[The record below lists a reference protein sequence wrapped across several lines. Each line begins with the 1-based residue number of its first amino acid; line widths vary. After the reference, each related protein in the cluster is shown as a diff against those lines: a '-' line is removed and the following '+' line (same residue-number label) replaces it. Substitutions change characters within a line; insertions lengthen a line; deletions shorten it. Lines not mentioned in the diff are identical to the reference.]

1 MKNLKKLLFTF
12 IISVLVLV
20 PVITNAE
27 TINVKTMEELLN
39 AVKGNNTV
47 VLDDNITL
55 NKALEING
63 NNVVL
68 DLNGKTI
75 TITEKYIDLIK
86 GSLEITGKGT
96 IKDTRV
102 LEATGSTIYVEG
114 STNKSDTGYST
125 LYVGKDITID
135 TTQWGLSVWDTSAK
149 AYGVTVNFDGTIVST
164 GSKAG
169 GITIQGNI
177 KNDGTAINV
186 PVINLSKTTKITA
199 TGSDGFPLYGAGAG
213 EWNVVEAT
221 CEGINGALGVKSGR
235 FNIVNATLK
244 ATGKPGVAEGYGN
257 GINGVGAAIQIESN
271 NTYFGKIELLITQ
284 NSQIISEK
292 GNSIYHYSAQT
303 GVNNLNELRIHDGNF
318 VGDIVFQEND
328 KVYVKGG
335 TFQTDSI
342 GNYVENGYKL
352 IKLSETKYTVS
363 NINYIDVEGASA
375 TVTVDGKETKYTSI
389 EAGIKVK
396 VNAKADTGYYVKE
409 IIVKDSKDNK
419 ITVTNNEF
427 TMPEGAVTI
436 SLDTARC
443 LDKDANIVEVA
454 KDITVSDKVN
464 GDKAKEILDIKLD
477 NRNSGLVKSINKE
490 KLQLIDTTT
499 IIEVNFNT
507 KLVEY
512 DEKTNKVV
520 YEIKPMYSINGI
532 DYTEIPN
539 EALNGGK
546 IRINLPIP
554 SSVKDTHAKVK
565 HINNDK
571 VIDEKEYEIK
581 KTEDGK
587 KYITIETTSF
597 STFEISYFTAKNLN
611 PQTGD
616 NVMTYVIMLLGS
628 MLTISTVV
636 LLKNV
641 LINDC

>member
-102 LEATGSTIYVEG
+102 LEAPGSTIYVEG

-125 LYVGKDITID
+125 LYVGKDVTID

-186 PVINLSKTTKITA
+186 PVINLSKATKITA

-213 EWNVVEAT
+213 QWNVVGAT

-235 FNIVNATLK
+235 FNIDNATLK

-375 TVTVDGKETKYTSI
+375 TVTVDGKETKYASI

-490 KLQLIDTTT
+490 KLQLTDTTT

-512 DEKTNKVV
+512 DEKTNKIV

-628 MLTISTVV
+628 MLTIGTVV
-636 LLKNV
+636 LLKKRFN
-641 LINDC
+641 

>member
-102 LEATGSTIYVEG
+102 LEATGSTMYVEG
-114 STNKSDTGYST
+114 STNKSDAGYST

-213 EWNVVEAT
+213 QWNVVGAT

-235 FNIVNATLK
+235 FNIDNATLK

-363 NINYIDVEGASA
+363 NINYIDVEGAEA
-375 TVTVDGKETKYTSI
+375 TITVDGKEYKYTSVMQDK
-389 EAGIKVK
+389 KVT

-628 MLTISTVV
+628 MLTIGTVV
-636 LLKNV
+636 LLKKRFN
-641 LINDC
+641 

>member
-102 LEATGSTIYVEG
+102 LEAPGSTIYVEG

-125 LYVGKDITID
+125 LYVGKDVTID

-213 EWNVVEAT
+213 QWNVVGAT

-244 ATGKPGVAEGYGN
+244 ATGKPGVVEGYGN

-375 TVTVDGKETKYTSI
+375 TVTVDGKETKYASI

-490 KLQLIDTTT
+490 KLQLVDTTT

-628 MLTISTVV
+628 MLTIGTVV
-636 LLKNV
+636 LLKKRFN
-641 LINDC
+641 

>member
-102 LEATGSTIYVEG
+102 LEATGSTMYVEG

-213 EWNVVEAT
+213 QWNVVGAT

-375 TVTVDGKETKYTSI
+375 TVTVDGKETKYASI

-628 MLTISTVV
+628 MLTIGTVV
-636 LLKNV
+636 LLKKRFN
-641 LINDC
+641 

>member
-102 LEATGSTIYVEG
+102 LEAPGSTIYVEG

-125 LYVGKDITID
+125 LYVGKDVTID

-213 EWNVVEAT
+213 QWNVVGAT

-352 IKLSETKYTVS
+352 IKLSEIKYTVS

-375 TVTVDGKETKYTSI
+375 TVTVDGKETKYASI

-419 ITVTNNEF
+419 ITITNNEF

-436 SLDTARC
+436 SLDIARC

-490 KLQLIDTTT
+490 KLQLTDTTT

-628 MLTISTVV
+628 MLTIGTVV
-636 LLKNV
+636 LLKKRFN
-641 LINDC
+641 

>member
-1 MKNLKKLLFTF
+1 
-12 IISVLVLV
+12 
-20 PVITNAE
+20 
-27 TINVKTMEELLN
+27 MEELLN

-102 LEATGSTIYVEG
+102 LEAPGSTIYVEG

-213 EWNVVEAT
+213 QWNVVEAT

-375 TVTVDGKETKYTSI
+375 TVTVDGKETKYASI

-419 ITVTNNEF
+419 ITITNNEF

-436 SLDTARC
+436 SLDIARC
-443 LDKDANIVEVA
+443 LDKDANIIEVA

-490 KLQLIDTTT
+490 KLQLTDTTT

-507 KLVEY
+507 KLIEY

-628 MLTISTVV
+628 MLTIGTVV
-636 LLKNV
+636 LLKKRFN
-641 LINDC
+641 

>member
-114 STNKSDTGYST
+114 STNKSDAGYST

-213 EWNVVEAT
+213 QWNVVGAT

-235 FNIVNATLK
+235 FNIDNATLK

-271 NTYFGKIELLITQ
+271 NIYFGKIELVITQ

-375 TVTVDGKETKYTSI
+375 TVTVDGKEYKYTSVMQDK
-389 EAGIKVK
+389 KVT

-490 KLQLIDTTT
+490 KLQLTDTTT

-628 MLTISTVV
+628 MLTIGTVV
-636 LLKNV
+636 LLKKRFN
-641 LINDC
+641 

>member
-12 IISVLVLV
+12 ITSVLVLV

-125 LYVGKDITID
+125 LYVGKDVTID

-213 EWNVVEAT
+213 QWNVVGAT

-375 TVTVDGKETKYTSI
+375 TVTVDGKETKYASI

-490 KLQLIDTTT
+490 KLQLVDTTT

-628 MLTISTVV
+628 MLTIGTVV
-636 LLKNV
+636 LLKKRFN
-641 LINDC
+641 

>member
-102 LEATGSTIYVEG
+102 LEAPGSTIYVEG

-125 LYVGKDITID
+125 LYVGKDVTID

-213 EWNVVEAT
+213 QWNVVGAT
-221 CEGINGALGVKSGR
+221 CEGINGTLGVKSGR

-375 TVTVDGKETKYTSI
+375 TVTVDGKETKYASI

-427 TMPEGAVTI
+427 TMLEGAVTI

-581 KTEDGK
+581 KTEDGE

-628 MLTISTVV
+628 MLTIGTVV
-636 LLKNV
+636 LLKKRFN
-641 LINDC
+641 

>member
-213 EWNVVEAT
+213 QWNVVEAT

-244 ATGKPGVAEGYGN
+244 ATGKPGVVEGYGN

-271 NTYFGKIELLITQ
+271 NTYFGKIELAITQ

-363 NINYIDVEGASA
+363 NTNYIDVEGASA

-636 LLKNV
+636 LLKKRFN
-641 LINDC
+641 

>member
-102 LEATGSTIYVEG
+102 LEAPGSTIYVEG

-213 EWNVVEAT
+213 QWNVVGAT

-271 NTYFGKIELLITQ
+271 NIYFGKIELAITQ

-303 GVNNLNELRIHDGNF
+303 GVNNLNELRIYGGNF
-318 VGDIVFQEND
+318 VGDTVFQEND

-375 TVTVDGKETKYTSI
+375 TVTVDGKETKYASI

-454 KDITVSDKVN
+454 KDIIVSDKVN
-464 GDKAKEILDIKLD
+464 GYKAKEILDIKLD

-490 KLQLIDTTT
+490 KLQLADTTT

-628 MLTISTVV
+628 MLTIGTVV
-636 LLKNV
+636 LLKKRFN
-641 LINDC
+641 

>member
-102 LEATGSTIYVEG
+102 LEAPGSTIYVEG

-125 LYVGKDITID
+125 LYVGKDVTID

-213 EWNVVEAT
+213 QWNVVGAT

-235 FNIVNATLK
+235 FNIDNATLK

-375 TVTVDGKETKYTSI
+375 TVTVDGKETKYASI

-419 ITVTNNEF
+419 ITVINNEF

-490 KLQLIDTTT
+490 KLQLVDTTT

-628 MLTISTVV
+628 MLTIGTVV
-636 LLKNV
+636 LLKKRFN
-641 LINDC
+641 

>member
-102 LEATGSTIYVEG
+102 LEAPGSTIYVEG

-125 LYVGKDITID
+125 LYVGKDVTID

-149 AYGVTVNFDGTIVST
+149 TYGVTVNFDGTIVST

-213 EWNVVEAT
+213 QWNVVGAT

-235 FNIVNATLK
+235 FNIDNATLK

-271 NTYFGKIELLITQ
+271 NIYFGKIELVITQ

-303 GVNNLNELRIHDGNF
+303 GVNNLNELRIYDGNF

-375 TVTVDGKETKYTSI
+375 TVTVDGKEYKYTSVMQDK
-389 EAGIKVK
+389 KVT

-490 KLQLIDTTT
+490 KLQLTDTTT

-512 DEKTNKVV
+512 DEKTNKIV

-636 LLKNV
+636 LLKKRFN
-641 LINDC
+641 

>member
-102 LEATGSTIYVEG
+102 LEATGSTMYVEG

-213 EWNVVEAT
+213 QWNVVGAT

-271 NTYFGKIELLITQ
+271 NIYFGKIELVITQ

-375 TVTVDGKETKYTSI
+375 TVTVDGKETKYASI

-427 TMPEGAVTI
+427 TMPECAVTI

-443 LDKDANIVEVA
+443 LDKDANIIEVA

-464 GDKAKEILDIKLD
+464 GDKTKEILDIKLD

-490 KLQLIDTTT
+490 KLQLTDTTT
-499 IIEVNFNT
+499 IIEVNFNA

-628 MLTISTVV
+628 MLTIGTVV
-636 LLKNV
+636 LLKKRFN
-641 LINDC
+641 

>member
-102 LEATGSTIYVEG
+102 LEATGSTMYVEG

-213 EWNVVEAT
+213 QWNVVGAT

-244 ATGKPGVAEGYGN
+244 ATGKPGVVEGYGN

-375 TVTVDGKETKYTSI
+375 TVTVDGKETKYASI

-419 ITVTNNEF
+419 ITVINNEF

-490 KLQLIDTTT
+490 KLQLVDTTT

-628 MLTISTVV
+628 MLTIGTVV
-636 LLKNV
+636 LLKKRFN
-641 LINDC
+641 

>member
-102 LEATGSTIYVEG
+102 LEAPGSTIYVEG

-125 LYVGKDITID
+125 LYVGKDVTID

-213 EWNVVEAT
+213 QWNVVGAT

-375 TVTVDGKETKYTSI
+375 TVTVDGKETKYASI

-490 KLQLIDTTT
+490 KLQLVDTTT

-554 SSVKDTHAKVK
+554 SSVKDTYAKVK

-628 MLTISTVV
+628 MLTIGTVV
-636 LLKNV
+636 LLKKRFN
-641 LINDC
+641 

>member
-102 LEATGSTIYVEG
+102 LEATGSTMYVEG
-114 STNKSDTGYST
+114 STNKSDAGYST

-213 EWNVVEAT
+213 QWNVVGAT

-244 ATGKPGVAEGYGN
+244 ATGKPGVVEGYGN

-271 NTYFGKIELLITQ
+271 NIYFGKIELVITQ

-363 NINYIDVEGASA
+363 NINYIDVEGAEA
-375 TVTVDGKETKYTSI
+375 TITVDGKEYKYTSVMQDK
-389 EAGIKVK
+389 KVT

-443 LDKDANIVEVA
+443 LDKDANIIEVA

-490 KLQLIDTTT
+490 KLQLTDTTT

-628 MLTISTVV
+628 MLTIGTVV
-636 LLKNV
+636 LLKKRFN
-641 LINDC
+641 

>member
-102 LEATGSTIYVEG
+102 LEATGSTMYVEG
-114 STNKSDTGYST
+114 STNKSDAGYST

-213 EWNVVEAT
+213 QWNVVGAT

-235 FNIVNATLK
+235 FNIDNATLK

-318 VGDIVFQEND
+318 IGDIVFQEND

-363 NINYIDVEGASA
+363 NINYIDVEGAEA
-375 TVTVDGKETKYTSI
+375 TITVDGKEYKYTSVMQDK
-389 EAGIKVK
+389 KVT

-464 GDKAKEILDIKLD
+464 GDKAKEILDITLD
-477 NRNSGLVKSINKE
+477 NKNSGLVKSINKE
-490 KLQLIDTTT
+490 KLQLTDTTT

-512 DEKTNKVV
+512 DEKTNKIV

-628 MLTISTVV
+628 MLTIGTVV
-636 LLKNV
+636 LLKKRFN
-641 LINDC
+641 

>member
-12 IISVLVLV
+12 ITSVLVLV

-213 EWNVVEAT
+213 QWNVVGAT

-235 FNIVNATLK
+235 FNIDNATLK

-375 TVTVDGKETKYTSI
+375 TVTVDGKEYKYTSVMQDK
-389 EAGIKVK
+389 KVT

-490 KLQLIDTTT
+490 KLQLADTTT

-628 MLTISTVV
+628 MLTIGTVV
-636 LLKNV
+636 LLKKRFN
-641 LINDC
+641 

>member
-213 EWNVVEAT
+213 QWNVVGAT

-235 FNIVNATLK
+235 FNIDNATLK

-375 TVTVDGKETKYTSI
+375 TVTVDGKETKYASI
-389 EAGIKVK
+389 EAGVKVK
-396 VNAKADTGYYVKE
+396 VNTKADTGYYVKE

-490 KLQLIDTTT
+490 KLQLTDTTT

-628 MLTISTVV
+628 MLTIGTVV
-636 LLKNV
+636 LLKKRFN
-641 LINDC
+641 

>member
-1 MKNLKKLLFTF
+1 
-12 IISVLVLV
+12 
-20 PVITNAE
+20 
-27 TINVKTMEELLN
+27 MEELLN

-102 LEATGSTIYVEG
+102 LEATGSTMYVEG

-125 LYVGKDITID
+125 LYVGKNITID

-213 EWNVVEAT
+213 QWNVVGAT

-244 ATGKPGVAEGYGN
+244 ATGKPGVIEGYGN

-271 NTYFGKIELLITQ
+271 NIYFGKIELVITQ

-375 TVTVDGKETKYTSI
+375 TVTVDGKEYKYTSVMQDK
-389 EAGIKVK
+389 KVT

-419 ITVTNNEF
+419 ITITNNEF

-436 SLDTARC
+436 SLDIARC
-443 LDKDANIVEVA
+443 LDKDANIIEVA

-490 KLQLIDTTT
+490 KLQLTDTTT

-636 LLKNV
+636 LLKKRFN
-641 LINDC
+641 

>member
-12 IISVLVLV
+12 ITSVLVLV

-125 LYVGKDITID
+125 LYVGKNITID

-213 EWNVVEAT
+213 QWNVVGAT

-235 FNIVNATLK
+235 FNIDNATLK

-363 NINYIDVEGASA
+363 NINYIDVEGAEA
-375 TVTVDGKETKYTSI
+375 TITVDGKEYKYTSVMQDK
-389 EAGIKVK
+389 KVT

-490 KLQLIDTTT
+490 KLQLADTTT

-565 HINNDK
+565 HINNNK

-628 MLTISTVV
+628 MLTIGTVV
-636 LLKNV
+636 LLKKRFN
-641 LINDC
+641 

>member
-102 LEATGSTIYVEG
+102 LEAPGSTIYVEG

-213 EWNVVEAT
+213 QWNVVEAT

-244 ATGKPGVAEGYGN
+244 ATGKPGVVEGYGN

-375 TVTVDGKETKYTSI
+375 TVTVDGKETKYASI

-616 NVMTYVIMLLGS
+616 NVMTYVIMLSGS
-628 MLTISTVV
+628 MLTIGTFV
-636 LLKNV
+636 LLKKRFN
-641 LINDC
+641 

>member
-12 IISVLVLV
+12 ITSVLVLV

-102 LEATGSTIYVEG
+102 LEAPGSTIYVEG

-125 LYVGKDITID
+125 LYVGKDVTID

-213 EWNVVEAT
+213 QWNVVGAT

-235 FNIVNATLK
+235 FNIDNATLK

-375 TVTVDGKETKYTSI
+375 TVTVDGKETKYASI

-443 LDKDANIVEVA
+443 LDKDANIIEVA

-565 HINNDK
+565 HINNNK

-636 LLKNV
+636 LLKKRFN
-641 LINDC
+641 

>member
-102 LEATGSTIYVEG
+102 LEAPGSTIYVEG

-213 EWNVVEAT
+213 QWNVVEAT

-375 TVTVDGKETKYTSI
+375 TVTVDGKETKYASI

-628 MLTISTVV
+628 MLTIVTVV
-636 LLKNV
+636 LLKKRFN
-641 LINDC
+641 

>member
-1 MKNLKKLLFTF
+1 MKNLKKLIFTF
-12 IISVLVLV
+12 IVSVLVLV

-47 VLDDNITL
+47 VLDDNIAL

-102 LEATGSTIYVEG
+102 LETTGSTMYVEG
-114 STNKSDTGYST
+114 STNKSDSEYST
-125 LYVGKDITID
+125 LYVGKDVTID
-135 TTQWGLSVWDTSAK
+135 TTQWGLTVWDTSAK

-164 GSKAG
+164 GNEAG
-169 GITIQGNI
+169 GITIQGKI
-177 KNDGTAINV
+177 KNDGTTINV

-199 TGSDGFPLYGAGAG
+199 TGSNGFPLYGAGAG
-213 EWNVVEAT
+213 KWNVVGAT

-235 FNIVNATLK
+235 FNINNATLK

-271 NTYFGKIELLITQ
+271 NTYFGKIELAITN

-303 GVNNLNELRIHDGNF
+303 GVNNLNDLRIYDGNF
-318 VGDIVFQEND
+318 VGDTVFQESD

-342 GNYVENGYKL
+342 GNYVEKGYKL

-363 NINYIDVEGASA
+363 NINYLDVEGAEA
-375 TVTVDGKETKYTSI
+375 TITVDGKEYKYTSVMQDK
-389 EAGIKVK
+389 KVT

-427 TMPEGAVTI
+427 TMPEGYVTI

-443 LDKDANIVEVA
+443 LEKDSNLVEIS
-454 KDITVSDKVN
+454 KEITASDTIKEEL
-464 GDKAKEILDIKLD
+464 AKELINTTLD
-477 NRNSGLVKSINKE
+477 NKNSGLVKSINKE
-490 KLQLIDTTT
+490 KLQLTDTTT

-512 DEKTNKVV
+512 DEKTNKIT

-565 HINNDK
+565 HISNGN
-571 VIDEKEYEIK
+571 VIDEKEYEIN

-628 MLTISTVV
+628 VLTIGTIAV
-636 LLKNV
+636 LKKRFN
-641 LINDC
+641 

>member
-102 LEATGSTIYVEG
+102 LEAPGSTIYVEG

-125 LYVGKDITID
+125 LYVGKDVTID

-213 EWNVVEAT
+213 QWNVVGAT

-235 FNIVNATLK
+235 FNIDNATLK

-363 NINYIDVEGASA
+363 NINYIDVEGAEA
-375 TVTVDGKETKYTSI
+375 TITVDGKEYKYTSVMQDK
-389 EAGIKVK
+389 KVT

-490 KLQLIDTTT
+490 KLQLVDTTT

-628 MLTISTVV
+628 MLTIGTVV
-636 LLKNV
+636 LLKKRFN
-641 LINDC
+641 

>member
-102 LEATGSTIYVEG
+102 LEAPGSTIYVEG

-125 LYVGKDITID
+125 LYVGKDVTID

-213 EWNVVEAT
+213 QWNVVGAT

-375 TVTVDGKETKYTSI
+375 TVTVDGKETKYASI
-389 EAGIKVK
+389 EAGKKVK

-490 KLQLIDTTT
+490 KLQLVDTTT

-628 MLTISTVV
+628 MLTIGTVV
-636 LLKNV
+636 LLKKRFN
-641 LINDC
+641 

>member
-114 STNKSDTGYST
+114 STNKSDVGYST
-125 LYVGKDITID
+125 LHVGKDVTID
-135 TTQWGLSVWDTSAK
+135 TTQWGLTVWDTSAK

-164 GSKAG
+164 GNEAG
-169 GITIQGNI
+169 GITIQGKI
-177 KNDGTAINV
+177 KNDGTTINV

-199 TGSDGFPLYGAGAG
+199 TGSNGFPLYGAGAG
-213 EWNVVEAT
+213 QWNIVGAT

-235 FNIVNATLK
+235 FNIDNATLK

-271 NTYFGKIELLITQ
+271 NTYFGKIELGITQ

-292 GNSIYHYSAQT
+292 GNSIYHYPAQT
-303 GVNNLNELRIHDGNF
+303 GVNNLNDLRIYDGNF
-318 VGDIVFQEND
+318 VGDTVFQEND

-335 TFQTDSI
+335 TFNTDTI
-342 GNYVENGYKL
+342 GNYVEKSYKL
-352 IKLSETKYTVS
+352 IKLSESKYTVS
-363 NINYIDVEGASA
+363 NINYLDVEGAEA
-375 TVTVDGKETKYTSI
+375 TITVDGKEYKYTSVMQDK
-389 EAGIKVK
+389 KVT

-490 KLQLIDTTT
+490 KLQLVDTTT

-628 MLTISTVV
+628 VLTIGTIVV
-636 LLKNV
+636 LKKHFN
-641 LINDC
+641 

>member
-12 IISVLVLV
+12 IVSILVLV

-102 LEATGSTIYVEG
+102 LEATGSTIFVEG
-114 STNKSDTGYST
+114 STNKSDAGYST
-125 LYVGKDITID
+125 LYVGKDVTID
-135 TTQWGLSVWDTSAK
+135 TTQWGLSVWDTNAK

-164 GSKAG
+164 GNEAG

-177 KNDGTAINV
+177 KNDGTIINV

-213 EWNVVEAT
+213 QWNVLEAT

-244 ATGKPGVAEGYGN
+244 ATGKPGVVEGYGN

-271 NTYFGKIELLITQ
+271 NTYFGKIELVITQ

-375 TVTVDGKETKYTSI
+375 TVTVDGKEYKYTSVMQ
-389 EAGIKVK
+389 GKKVT

-454 KDITVSDKVN
+454 KDIIVSDKVN

-628 MLTISTVV
+628 MLTIGTVV
-636 LLKNV
+636 LLKKRFN
-641 LINDC
+641 

>member
-12 IISVLVLV
+12 IVSVLVLV

-27 TINVKTMEELLN
+27 TINVKTIEELLN

-102 LEATGSTIYVEG
+102 LETTGSTIYVEG
-114 STNKSDTGYST
+114 STNKSDSEYST
-125 LYVGKDITID
+125 LYVGKDVTID
-135 TTQWGLSVWDTSAK
+135 TTQWGLTVWDTSAK

-164 GSKAG
+164 GNEAG
-169 GITIQGNI
+169 GITIQGKI
-177 KNDGTAINV
+177 KNDGTIINV

-199 TGSDGFPLYGAGAG
+199 TGSNGFPLYGAGAG
-213 EWNVVEAT
+213 QWNVVGAT

-235 FNIVNATLK
+235 FNINNATLK

-271 NTYFGKIELLITQ
+271 NTYFGKIELVITQ

-303 GVNNLNELRIHDGNF
+303 GVNNLNELRIHDGSF

-363 NINYIDVEGASA
+363 NINYIDVEGASV
-375 TVTVDGKETKYTSI
+375 TVTVDGKETKYASI

-427 TMPEGAVTI
+427 TMPEGYVTI

-443 LDKDANIVEVA
+443 LEKDSNLVEIS
-454 KDITVSDKVN
+454 KEITASDTIKEEL
-464 GDKAKEILDIKLD
+464 AKELINTTLD
-477 NRNSGLVKSINKE
+477 NKNSGLVKSINKE
-490 KLQLIDTTT
+490 KLQLTDTTT

-512 DEKTNKVV
+512 DEKTNKIT

-565 HINNDK
+565 HISNGN
-571 VIDEKEYEIK
+571 VIDEKEYEIN

-628 MLTISTVV
+628 VLTIGTIAV
-636 LLKNV
+636 LKKRFN
-641 LINDC
+641 

>member
-12 IISVLVLV
+12 ITSVLVLV

-102 LEATGSTIYVEG
+102 LEAPGSTIYVEG

-125 LYVGKDITID
+125 LYVGKDVTID

-213 EWNVVEAT
+213 QWNVVGAT

-244 ATGKPGVAEGYGN
+244 ATGKPGVVEGYGN

-352 IKLSETKYTVS
+352 IKLLETKYTVS

-375 TVTVDGKETKYTSI
+375 TVTVDGKETKYASI

-628 MLTISTVV
+628 MLTIGTVV
-636 LLKNV
+636 LLKKRFN
-641 LINDC
+641 

>member
-1 MKNLKKLLFTF
+1 MKNLKKLIFTF

-102 LEATGSTIYVEG
+102 LETTGSTMYVEG
-114 STNKSDTGYST
+114 STNKSDSGYST
-125 LYVGKDITID
+125 LYVGKDVTID
-135 TTQWGLSVWDTSAK
+135 TTQWGLTVWDTSAK

-164 GSKAG
+164 GNEAG
-169 GITIQGNI
+169 GITIQGKI
-177 KNDGTAINV
+177 KNDGTVINV

-199 TGSDGFPLYGAGAG
+199 TGSNGFPLYGAGAG
-213 EWNVVEAT
+213 QWNVVEAT

-235 FNIVNATLK
+235 FNINNTTLK

-271 NTYFGKIELLITQ
+271 NTYFGKIELAITN

-318 VGDIVFQEND
+318 IGDIVFQEND

-363 NINYIDVEGASA
+363 NINYIDVEGAKA
-375 TVTVDGKETKYTSI
+375 TITVDGKETKYASI

-427 TMPEGAVTI
+427 TMPEGYVTI
-436 SLDTARC
+436 SLDTARY
-443 LDKDANIVEVA
+443 LEKDSNLVEVS
-454 KDITVSDKVN
+454 KEITASDTIKEEL
-464 GDKAKEILDIKLD
+464 AKELINTTLD
-477 NRNSGLVKSINKE
+477 NKNSGLVKSINKE
-490 KLQLIDTTT
+490 KLQLTDTTT

-512 DEKTNKVV
+512 DEKTNKIT

-565 HINNDK
+565 HINNNK

-628 MLTISTVV
+628 VLTVGTIAV
-636 LLKNV
+636 LKKRFN
-641 LINDC
+641 

>member
-102 LEATGSTIYVEG
+102 LEATGSTIHVEG
-114 STNKSDTGYST
+114 STNKSDAGYST

-186 PVINLSKTTKITA
+186 PVINLGKTTKITA

-213 EWNVVEAT
+213 QWNVVEAT

-271 NTYFGKIELLITQ
+271 NIYFGKIELVITQ

-375 TVTVDGKETKYTSI
+375 TVTVDGKETKYASI
-389 EAGIKVK
+389 EVGIKVK

-490 KLQLIDTTT
+490 KLQLTDTTT

-628 MLTISTVV
+628 MLTIGTVV
-636 LLKNV
+636 LLKKRFN
-641 LINDC
+641 

>member
-102 LEATGSTIYVEG
+102 LEAPGSTIYVEG
-114 STNKSDTGYST
+114 STNKSDAGYST

-213 EWNVVEAT
+213 QWNVVGAT

-244 ATGKPGVAEGYGN
+244 ATGKPGVVEGYGN

-363 NINYIDVEGASA
+363 NINYIDVEGAEA
-375 TVTVDGKETKYTSI
+375 TITVDGKEYKYTSVMQDK
-389 EAGIKVK
+389 KVT

-490 KLQLIDTTT
+490 KLQLTDTTT

-628 MLTISTVV
+628 MLTIGTVV
-636 LLKNV
+636 LLKKRFN
-641 LINDC
+641 

>member
-102 LEATGSTIYVEG
+102 LEAPGSTIYVEG

-199 TGSDGFPLYGAGAG
+199 TGSDGFSLYGAGAG
-213 EWNVVEAT
+213 QWNVVGAT

-235 FNIVNATLK
+235 FNIDNATLK

-375 TVTVDGKETKYTSI
+375 TVTVDGKETKYASI

-454 KDITVSDKVN
+454 KDIIVSDKVN

-628 MLTISTVV
+628 MLTIGTVV
-636 LLKNV
+636 LLKKRFN
-641 LINDC
+641 

>member
-1 MKNLKKLLFTF
+1 
-12 IISVLVLV
+12 
-20 PVITNAE
+20 
-27 TINVKTMEELLN
+27 MEELLN

-102 LEATGSTIYVEG
+102 LEATGSTMYVEG

-213 EWNVVEAT
+213 QWNVVGAT

-235 FNIVNATLK
+235 FNIDNATLK

-271 NTYFGKIELLITQ
+271 NIYFGKIELVITQ

-303 GVNNLNELRIHDGNF
+303 GVNNLNELRIYDGNF

-375 TVTVDGKETKYTSI
+375 TVTVDGKEYKYTSVMQDK
-389 EAGIKVK
+389 KVT

-490 KLQLIDTTT
+490 KLQLTDTTT

-636 LLKNV
+636 LLKKRFN
-641 LINDC
+641 

>member
-12 IISVLVLV
+12 IVSILVLV

-102 LEATGSTIYVEG
+102 LEATGSTMYVEG
-114 STNKSDTGYST
+114 STNKSDAGYST

-213 EWNVVEAT
+213 QWNVLEAT

-244 ATGKPGVAEGYGN
+244 ATGKPGVVEGYGN

-318 VGDIVFQEND
+318 IGDIVFQEND

-363 NINYIDVEGASA
+363 NINYIDVEGAEA
-375 TVTVDGKETKYTSI
+375 TITVDGKEYKYTSVMQDK
-389 EAGIKVK
+389 KVT

-512 DEKTNKVV
+512 DEKTNKIV

-565 HINNDK
+565 HINNNK

-628 MLTISTVV
+628 MLTIGTVV
-636 LLKNV
+636 LLKKRFN
-641 LINDC
+641 